1 MSKFLFIICSIWS
14 FFLCAEIRETHHFSD
29 VLSCI
34 NEDTLL
40 VLDIDDTLLIPVQM
54 LGCDEWFMH
63 RLELHKKNGLEFS
76 KALDRSLAEWEAI
89 RHLTEME
96 IVEPGTETIIKEI
109 QDKGIYTMGLTTQG
123 IALSHRTIEQ
133 LTSVG
138 IDLSNS
144 SPFSSGH
151 YFEQKHLG
159 VLFRKGVL
167 FTSGTS
173 KGKAL
178 FKLCD
183 HFNYAPKRI
192 VFINDKITHL
202 RDIEEEAIF
211 RGVEFIGLRY
221 SYMDE
226 RKNQFDPH
234 VAEIQF
240 TESGFHEI
248 LSDEEA
254 ALKKLQAWSQ
264 K

>member
-1 MSKFLFIICSIWS
+1 MKKFLFIISCICTFS
-14 FFLCAEIRETHHFSD
+14 LCAEIRETHHFSE
-29 VLSCI
+29 VLSYV
-34 NEDTLL
+34 NNQTLL

-54 LGCDEWFMH
+54 LGCDEWFRH
-63 RLELHKKNGLEFS
+63 RLELHNKNGLDFS
-76 KALDRSLAEWEAI
+76 KALDRSLAEWEGI

-96 IVEPGTETIIKEI
+96 IVEEGTEKIIQEI
-109 QDKGIYTMGLTTQG
+109 ERRGVFTMGLTTQG
-123 IALSHRTIEQ
+123 MGLSYRTIQQ
-133 LTSVG
+133 LLSVG

-144 SPFSSGH
+144 SPFSSAY
-151 YFEQKHLG
+151 YFEQNNLG
-159 VLFRKGVL
+159 ILFRKGVL

-183 HFNYAPKRI
+183 HFNYSPKRI
-192 VFINDKITHL
+192 VFINDKLTHL
-202 RDIEEEAIF
+202 KDIEEEALL

-240 TESGFHEI
+240 KESGFHEI

-254 ALKKLQAWSQ
+254 ALKKLQASIQ